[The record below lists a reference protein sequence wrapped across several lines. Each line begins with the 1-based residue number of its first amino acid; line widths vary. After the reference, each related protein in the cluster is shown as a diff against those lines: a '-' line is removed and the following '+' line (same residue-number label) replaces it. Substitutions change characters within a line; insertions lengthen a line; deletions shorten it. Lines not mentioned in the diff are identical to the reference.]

1 MTQCKIIGLTGGI
14 ATGKSTVS
22 KIIGEEYTVI
32 DADKIAKDIVEVNM
46 KGYNS
51 LVRTYGSEILDDNN
65 QIDRGKLANIIFN
78 SKKEREKVNSILH
91 PIIISEMK
99 DLIEK
104 KIHENYL
111 FLDIPLLIEGLDNL
125 VDNGIIFDEI
135 WLVYSDENIQIERLM
150 ERDNIDREFA
160 IKKINTQMN
169 LDKKKAFANKIIY
182 NNGSLDELRKNII
195 DIISELN

>member
-99 DLIEK
+99 DLIER

>member
-99 DLIEK
+99 DLIER

-160 IKKINTQMN
+160 IKKINAQMN

-195 DIISELN
+195 DIVSKLN